1 MQLDKGN
8 KQKPITPK
16 FILAYVAF
24 ALCRM
29 INTSTNRT
37 EFEIPKVIDVANDRG
52 QPDYVINN
60 TERRK
65 SMKLREEDN
74 EKVCSTTF

>member
-1 MQLDKGN
+1 
-8 KQKPITPK
+8 
-16 FILAYVAF
+16 
-24 ALCRM
+24 M

-74 EKVCSTTF
+74 EKICSTTF